1 MLPSSVLIDARIPV
15 RFVAEV
21 PRPSPDAALVVGAGV
36 PFSGAGW
43 AATLILPPGVLPP
56 GDSHAAA
63 CACCG
68 GRPARA
74 TALTHLFQ
82 ARARGEVGFF
92 RVLVV
97 CLPDP
102 EAVVLRDLLAADPY
116 LSGCFRASA

>member
-1 MLPSSVLIDARIPV
+1 MLIDARVPV
-15 RFVAEV
+15 RFAAEV
-21 PRPSPDAALVVGAGV
+21 PRPAPDAALVVGAGV

-43 AATLILPPGVLPP
+43 AATLVLPP
-56 GDSHAAA
+56 GDSHSAA

-116 LSGCFRASA
+116 LSGCFVASA